1 MRKKREKLDWHRSV
15 EEHDHQEDVYEEM
28 ASLLPRR
35 VRDTA
40 YAAASIVGMIQKDI
54 DSESAVVQRCPKCNH
69 HTFRKLRPEE
79 KASPGDSNWL
89 CSQCGNT
96 TDEFGNKL

>member
-1 MRKKREKLDWHRSV
+1 MKKKRERLDWHRSI
-15 EEHDHQEDVYEEM
+15 EEQDQEMVLM
-28 ASLLPRR
+28 PSRLRNA
-35 VRDTA
+35 A
-40 YAAASIVGMIQKDI
+40 YAAASIAGLFQKDI
-54 DSESAVVQRCPKCNH
+54 DSENAVVQRCPKCNH

-79 KASPGDSNWL
+79 KASPDDSNWL